1 MLHQVLHEIEQAQGP
16 LSLNELARKLDVDR
30 SVLDGMLSFWA
41 RKGRILVSDVDGQ
54 TCASG
59 GGCGS
64 CGGGPSC
71 PFAGT
76 APRTFALALEER
88 EPDKPGSEQNS

>member
-1 MLHQVLHEIEQAQGP
+1 MLHQVLREIEQARGP
-16 LSLNELARKLDVDR
+16 LSLNELARKLEIDR

-41 RKGRILVSDVDGQ
+41 RKGRILVSDIDGQ

-59 GGCGS
+59 GGCGGT
-64 CGGGPSC
+64 CGGAAGC

-76 APRTFALALEER
+76 APRTFALVLEEQHPR
-88 EPDKPGSEQNS
+88 ASDDEQ